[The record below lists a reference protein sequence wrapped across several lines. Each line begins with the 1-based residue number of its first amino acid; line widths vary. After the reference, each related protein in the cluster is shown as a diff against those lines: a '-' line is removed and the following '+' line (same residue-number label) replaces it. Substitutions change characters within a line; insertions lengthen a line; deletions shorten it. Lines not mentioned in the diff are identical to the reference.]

1 MPFYHAH
8 VRPGL
13 LDLDARAAFS
23 QDVVEVHCGV
33 TGAPPSFVH
42 VYVTEDASG
51 NLPDGVNGAI
61 NGTIRHGRND
71 EQKREIHDRLAVS
84 LAGHGG
90 VDVASVTAATR
101 DIQASFT
108 MEGGVL
114 LPEPGSPEEEAWKA
128 SGGPTA

>member
-13 LDLDARAAFS
+13 LDLDGRAAFS
-23 QDVVEVHCGV
+23 GDVVDIHCGV

-42 VYVTEDASG
+42 LYVTEDSSG
-51 NLPDGVNGAI
+51 SLPDGVNGAI
-61 NGTIRHGRND
+61 NGTIRFGRTG
-71 EQKREIHDRLAVS
+71 EQKAEICDRMAAA

-90 VDVASVTAATR
+90 VEASTITAATR
-101 DIQASFT
+101 DVQASFT

-114 LPEPGSPEEEAWKA
+114 LPEPGSAEEEAWKA
-128 SGGPTA
+128 AG

>member
-1 MPFYHAH
+1 MPFYHAQ
-8 VRPGL
+8 VRPNL
-13 LDLDARAAFS
+13 MNEARRQEFS
-23 QDVVEVHCGV
+23 RHVVDVHCDV
-33 TGAPPSFVH
+33 TNAPPSFVH
-42 VYVTEDASG
+42 ALVTESDDLPSG
-51 NLPDGVNGAI
+51 QNAVI
-61 NGTIRHGRND
+61 NGTIRAGRND
-71 EQKREIHDRLAVS
+71 DQKQEIHERLAVS

-128 SGGPTA
+128 SGGPAA